1 MKSRMGRRGKG
12 IANILMIFN
21 IVVMGAVAGLLAN
34 HHSNEQK
41 KEKLEEE
48 IEQRRTEEDIRNE
61 NKEKMNR
68 VMGNTRGIIRSL
80 IQELENVPQQQQIPE
95 QTNHCDCPPSTAS
108 IYSWG
113 FISWAAAVS
122 ART

>member
-48 IEQRRTEEDIRNE
+48 IEQRRTEFEATAKQIIESMKGKERGAIKSKMTEAGIPDTIIKELLPAETAEGAAPAEGGEAKAEGSPAEEKKEE
-61 NKEKMNR
+61 NK
-68 VMGNTRGIIRSL
+68 
-80 IQELENVPQQQQIPE
+80 
-95 QTNHCDCPPSTAS
+95 
-108 IYSWG
+108 
-113 FISWAAAVS
+113 
-122 ART
+122 